1 MWSLNLGW
9 DEIIIIEDQKIWSN
23 LAENLENL
31 SSLSFPR
38 YSVDKDSPMN
48 LCIFCDESSYAYGF
62 VAYRVQ
68 NTKASILFSKAKIAP
83 MKPKTLP
90 PLELLGVHLAV
101 KCLPTLLGVYSH
113 IKIDNIYL
121 SVDAQVVLSWI
132 FSDNFKTK
140 SLYTRNRIKDIHQM
154 IKEID
159 SKYSIKIHF
168 KYVTFSEN
176 PADLLSRG
184 IPFEKFQQN
193 LTYWTCGPNWLSENP
208 LKWPDNNL
216 NCLNAANKD
225 IIQSINLH
233 NTATYPKLKPMI
245 PFERFSKLT
254 KLIKATAFV
263 SKFIDKCKHNK
274 DCLESD
280 HITKLYLS
288 KVMQEQTFFKEIAYI
303 KILKKIKLLI

>member
-1 MWSLNLGW
+1 
-9 DEIIIIEDQKIWSN
+9 
-23 LAENLENL
+23 
-31 SSLSFPR
+31 
-38 YSVDKDSPMN
+38 
-48 LCIFCDESSYAYGF
+48 
-62 VAYRVQ
+62 
-68 NTKASILFSKAKIAP
+68 

-90 PLELLGVHLAV
+90 TLELLRVHLAV

-303 KILKKIKLLI
+303 KNPKENKIPDLVRSLNLFLDSDRLLRTDCRIANTSGYKYFRSKKGVPTHSANRLQRLSVILLNYNFKIQ